1 MKELI
6 EAFDE
11 RLRGLFE
18 SKAAEYMRNAEIEPN
33 SAGVTNYLADI
44 YRELAEAISH

>member
-18 SKAAEYMRNAEIEPN
+18 SKAAEFSRYAEEQPN
-33 SAGVTNYLADI
+33 SAGVTNQLADI

>member
-1 MKELI
+1 MRELI

-18 SKAAEYMRNAEIEPN
+18 SKAAELIRYGEVEPTK
-33 SAGVTNYLADI
+33 AGVTNYLADI
-44 YRELAEAISH
+44 YRELAEKISH

>member
-18 SKAAEYMRNAEIEPN
+18 SKAAEFTRYAEDQPN